1 MDGTFAA
8 LIFMAA
14 GAGMSVLREVP
25 RRAST
30 LFADL
35 FSISIAVDE
44 NDPVH
49 WFATWLGKQ
58 PYGARCRRLKL
69 WVKWRNLGDFG
80 QESTVSMVELEPGLG
95 PHVFRY
101 RGRWFLLT
109 REEHQGRE
117 HSAGRTRLHLRTL
130 GRTRQPLEALV
141 QEVVEHGI
149 RAMREQDLVR
159 VNDDS
164 GSWRMLEAGE
174 SRRLESVVLPGD
186 ERTRVLADMERF
198 IARREWYASRGIPY
212 RRGYLFFGPPGSG
225 KTSLARSLAHE
236 LGLTVFVLDLS
247 SARITDQQLFALL
260 AQVPPRSMILVE
272 DVDRTRPMATQGATA
287 KADRHADGGG
297 ATISGLL
304 NAVDGPTSGEGRVLV
319 FTTNNPDTLDAA
331 LLRPGR
337 VDYRLE
343 FRAADRGQAR
353 EIFLRFFP
361 EDMTAAEAFAASL
374 DDRTL
379 TMADLQGI
387 LLAAQT
393 GHDAVAGLAA
403 HGSLPAPTEA
413 QSSSGGRG
421 GGPSRADGT
430 A

>member
-1 MDGTFAA
+1 MDGTLTA

-14 GAGMSVLREVP
+14 GAGVSMLREVP

-109 REEHQGRE
+109 REEHQQRE
-117 HSAGRTRLHLRTL
+117 HFAGRTRLHLRTL
-130 GRTRQPLEALV
+130 GRARQPLEALV
-141 QEVVEHGI
+141 KEVVEHGI

-159 VNDDS
+159 VNDDG

-186 ERTRVLADMERF
+186 ERARVLADMERF

-236 LGLTVFVLDLS
+236 LGLTLFVLDLS

-272 DVDRTRPMATQGATA
+272 DVDRTRPMAARAATA
-287 KADRHADGGG
+287 KADKPADGG

-319 FTTNNPDTLDAA
+319 FTTNNPGTLDAA

-361 EDMTAAEAFAASL
+361 GETAVADAFAAAL
-374 DDRTL
+374 DSRAL

-387 LLAAQT
+387 LLAAETSQ
-393 GHDAVAGLAA
+393 DAVARLAA
-403 HGSLPAPTEA
+403 H
-413 QSSSGGRG
+413 SSRSGK
-421 GGPSRADGT
+421 
-430 A
+430 

>member
-1 MDGTFAA
+1 MDGTLTA
-8 LIFMAA
+8 LVFMAA
-14 GAGMSVLREVP
+14 GAAMSVLREAP
-25 RRAST
+25 RRVSS
-30 LFADL
+30 LLADL
-35 FSISIAVDE
+35 FSVSIAVDE
-44 NDPVH
+44 HDPVH

-58 PYGARCRRLKL
+58 PYGGRCRRLKL

-95 PHVFRY
+95 PHLFRY
-101 RGRWFLLT
+101 RGRWFLLN
-109 REEHQGRE
+109 REEHQQRE
-117 HSAGRTRLHLRTL
+117 HHLAGRTRLHLRTL

-141 QEVVEHGI
+141 KEVVEHGI

-159 VNDDS
+159 VNDDG

-186 ERTRVLADMERF
+186 ERGRVLVDMQRF

-236 LGLTVFVLDLS
+236 LGLTLFVLDLS

-272 DVDRTRPMATQGATA
+272 DVDRTRPVATQAATA
-287 KADRHADGGG
+287 KADKTTDGGG

-319 FTTNNPDTLDAA
+319 FTTNNPDTLDPA

-361 EDMTAAEAFAASL
+361 GEPTAADEFATAL
-374 DDRTL
+374 AGRIL
-379 TMADLQGI
+379 TMADLQGV
-387 LLAAQT
+387 LLAAES
-393 GHDAVAGLAA
+393 GPDAVARIAA
-403 HGSLPAPTEA
+403 HGSLPAPNEA
-413 QSSSGGRG
+413 AAPATSC
-421 GGPSRADGT
+421 A
-430 A
+430 

>member
-1 MDGTFAA
+1 MDGTMAA
-8 LIFMAA
+8 LVFMAA
-14 GAGMSVLREVP
+14 GAAMSVLREVP
-25 RRAST
+25 RRASS
-30 LFADL
+30 LIADL

-44 NDPVH
+44 HDPVH

-58 PYGARCRRLKL
+58 PYGGRCRRLKL

-95 PHVFRY
+95 PHLFRY

-109 REEHQGRE
+109 REEHQQRE
-117 HSAGRTRLHLRTL
+117 HSADRTRLHLRTL

-141 QEVVEHGI
+141 KEVVEHGI

-159 VNDDS
+159 VNDDL

-174 SRRLESVVLPGD
+174 ARRLETVVLPGD
-186 ERTRVLADMERF
+186 ERARVLADMQRF
-198 IARREWYASRGIPY
+198 IARRDWYASRGIPY

-236 LGLTVFVLDLS
+236 LGLTLFVLDLS
-247 SARITDQQLFALL
+247 SSRTTDQQLFALL
-260 AQVPPRSMILVE
+260 AQVPPRSMVLVE
-272 DVDRTRPMATQGATA
+272 DVDRTRPMATQAARA
-287 KADRHADGGG
+287 KADKQTDGGG

-319 FTTNNPDTLDAA
+319 FTTNNPSSLDPA

-361 EDMTAAEAFAASL
+361 EETAAAEAFAAAL
-374 DDRTL
+374 DARAY
-379 TMADLQGI
+379 TMAELQGI
-387 LLAAQT
+387 LLAAET
-393 GHDAVAGLAA
+393 VRDAVAGISAL
-403 HGSLPAPTEA
+403 GRRPAPKEA
-413 QSSSGGRG
+413 VE
-421 GGPSRADGT
+421 PAISRPRA
-430 A
+430 

>member
-1 MDGTFAA
+1 
-8 LIFMAA
+8 MAA

-25 RRAST
+25 RRAAS
-30 LFADL
+30 LLADL

-49 WFATWLGKQ
+49 WFATWLAKQ
-58 PYGARCRRLKL
+58 PYGGRCRRLKL
-69 WVKWRNLGDFG
+69 WVKWRHFGDFG

-95 PHVFRY
+95 PHLFRY

-109 REEHQGRE
+109 REEHQPRE
-117 HSAGRTRLHLRTL
+117 HYADRTRLHLRTL
-130 GRTRQPLEALV
+130 GRSRQPLQTLV

-149 RAMREQDLVR
+149 RAMREQDQVR
-159 VNDDS
+159 VNDDG

-174 SRRLESVVLPGD
+174 SRRLESVVLPRD
-186 ERTRVLADMERF
+186 ERARVLADMQRF
-198 IARREWYASRGIPY
+198 MARREWYASRGIPY

-236 LGLTVFVLDLS
+236 LGLTLFVLDLS
-247 SARITDQQLFALL
+247 SARTTDQQLFALL
-260 AQVPPRSMILVE
+260 AQVPPRSMVLVE
-272 DVDRTRPMATQGATA
+272 DVDRTRPMATQAVAA
-287 KADRHADGGG
+287 KAEKPTDGGG

-319 FTTNNPDTLDAA
+319 FTTNNPDTLDPA
-331 LLRPGR
+331 LVRPGR

-343 FRAADRGQAR
+343 FRAADHSQAR

-361 EDMTAAEAFAASL
+361 GETDAAETFAAAL
-374 DDRTL
+374 EGHAP

-387 LLAAQT
+387 LLAAET
-393 GHDAVAGLAA
+393 GHDAVARFAA
-403 HGSLPAPTEA
+403 HVQGSLPV
-413 QSSSGGRG
+413 
-421 GGPSRADGT
+421 
-430 A
+430 

>member
-1 MDGTFAA
+1 
-8 LIFMAA
+8 
-14 GAGMSVLREVP
+14 
-25 RRAST
+25 
-30 LFADL
+30 
-35 FSISIAVDE
+35 
-44 NDPVH
+44 
-49 WFATWLGKQ
+49 
-58 PYGARCRRLKL
+58 
-69 WVKWRNLGDFG
+69 
-80 QESTVSMVELEPGLG
+80 
-95 PHVFRY
+95 
-101 RGRWFLLT
+101 
-109 REEHQGRE
+109 
-117 HSAGRTRLHLRTL
+117 
-130 GRTRQPLEALV
+130 V

-159 VNDDS
+159 VNDDG
-164 GSWRMLEAGE
+164 GSWRMLEASE

-186 ERTRVLADMERF
+186 ERARVLADMERF
-198 IARREWYASRGIPY
+198 ISRREWYASRGIPY

-236 LGLTVFVLDLS
+236 LGLTLFVLDLS
-247 SARITDQQLFALL
+247 STRITDQQLFALL

-272 DVDRTRPMATQGATA
+272 DVDRTRPMAKEGATP

-319 FTTNNPDTLDAA
+319 FTTNNAGTLDAA

-361 EDMTAAEAFAASL
+361 EDTTAADAFAAAL
-374 DDRTL
+374 DDRAL

-393 GHDAVAGLAA
+393 GHDAVAALAA
-403 HGSLPAPTEA
+403 AHRSLPAPNPGRRST
-413 QSSSGGRG
+413 RG
-421 GGPSRADGT
+421 GTRPRQLR
-430 A
+430 

>member
-1 MDGTFAA
+1 
-8 LIFMAA
+8 
-14 GAGMSVLREVP
+14 
-25 RRAST
+25 
-30 LFADL
+30 
-35 FSISIAVDE
+35 
-44 NDPVH
+44 
-49 WFATWLGKQ
+49 
-58 PYGARCRRLKL
+58 
-69 WVKWRNLGDFG
+69 
-80 QESTVSMVELEPGLG
+80 
-95 PHVFRY
+95 
-101 RGRWFLLT
+101 
-109 REEHQGRE
+109 
-117 HSAGRTRLHLRTL
+117 
-130 GRTRQPLEALV
+130 
-141 QEVVEHGI
+141 
-149 RAMREQDLVR
+149 
-159 VNDDS
+159 
-164 GSWRMLEAGE
+164 
-174 SRRLESVVLPGD
+174 VVLPGD
-186 ERTRVLADMERF
+186 ERARVLADMERF

-236 LGLTVFVLDLS
+236 LGLTLFVLDLS

-343 FRAADRGQAR
+343 FRAADRGQAH

-361 EDMTAAEAFAASL
+361 EDMTAAEAFAATL
-374 DDRTL
+374 DDRAL

-403 HGSLPAPTEA
+403 HGSLPAPEPA
-413 QSSSGGRG
+413 RRSARG
-421 GGPSRADGT
+421 GARPIPHYLWRS
-430 A
+430 

>member
-1 MDGTFAA
+1 
-8 LIFMAA
+8 
-14 GAGMSVLREVP
+14 VLREAP
-25 RRAST
+25 RRASS
-30 LFADL
+30 LLADL

-44 NDPVH
+44 HDPVH
-49 WFATWLGKQ
+49 WFATWLGRQ
-58 PYGARCRRLKL
+58 PYGGRCRRLKL

-95 PHVFRY
+95 PHLFRH

-109 REEHQGRE
+109 REEHQQRE
-117 HSAGRTRLHLRTL
+117 YSASRTRLHLRTL

-141 QEVVEHGI
+141 KEVVEHGI

-159 VNDDS
+159 VNDDG

-174 SRRLESVVLPGD
+174 ARRLESVVLPGD
-186 ERTRVLADMERF
+186 ERAQVLADMERF

-236 LGLTVFVLDLS
+236 LGLTLFVLDLS
-247 SARITDQQLFALL
+247 STRTTDQQLFALL
-260 AQVPPRSMILVE
+260 AQVPPRSMVLVE
-272 DVDRTRPMATQGATA
+272 DVDRTRPMATQAAKA
-287 KADRHADGGG
+287 KADKQTDGGG

-319 FTTNNPDTLDAA
+319 FTTNNQSRLDPA

-361 EDMTAAEAFAASL
+361 GEMTEAEAFAAAL
-374 DDRTL
+374 EGRAF

-387 LLAAQT
+387 LLAAES
-393 GHDAVAGLAA
+393 GPDAVARLSA
-403 HGSLPAPTEA
+403 HGPQVACRSLLKPRAGSGSAALLPPGTA
-413 QSSSGGRG
+413 KNRGGRE
-421 GGPSRADGT
+421 
-430 A
+430 

>member
-1 MDGTFAA
+1 MNGTLAA
-8 LIFMAA
+8 LLFMAA
-14 GAGMSVLREVP
+14 GAGMSMLREVP
-25 RRAST
+25 RRAAS
-30 LFADL
+30 LLADL

-49 WFATWLGKQ
+49 WFATWLAKQ
-58 PYGARCRRLKL
+58 PYGGRCRRLKL
-69 WVKWRNLGDFG
+69 WVKWRNFGDFG

-95 PHVFRY
+95 PHLFRY

-109 REEHQGRE
+109 REEHQQRE
-117 HSAGRTRLHLRTL
+117 HYADRTRLHLRTL
-130 GRTRQPLEALV
+130 GRTRQPLQALV

-159 VNDDS
+159 VNDDG

-174 SRRLESVVLPGD
+174 SRRLESVVLPRD
-186 ERTRVLADMERF
+186 ERARVLADMQRF
-198 IARREWYASRGIPY
+198 MARREWYASRGIPY

-236 LGLTVFVLDLS
+236 LGLTLFVLDLS
-247 SARITDQQLFALL
+247 SARTTDQQLFALL
-260 AQVPPRSMILVE
+260 AQVPPRSMVLVE
-272 DVDRTRPMATQGATA
+272 DVDRTRPMATQAAA
-287 KADRHADGGG
+287 KAEKPADGSG

-319 FTTNNPDTLDAA
+319 FTTNNPDTLDPA
-331 LLRPGR
+331 LVRPGR

-343 FRAADRGQAR
+343 FRAADRRQAR

-361 EDMTAAEAFAASL
+361 GEMAAAEAFAAAL
-374 DDRTL
+374 DGHAL

-387 LLAAQT
+387 LLAAET
-393 GHDAVAGLAA
+393 GDDAVAGISAQAPSPFARLGRA
-403 HGSLPAPTEA
+403 PA
-413 QSSSGGRG
+413 SGE
-421 GGPSRADGT
+421 
-430 A
+430 

>member
-1 MDGTFAA
+1 M
-8 LIFMAA
+8 L
-14 GAGMSVLREVP
+14 
-25 RRAST
+25 
-30 LFADL
+30 ADL

-58 PYGARCRRLKL
+58 PYGGRCRRLKL
-69 WVKWRNLGDFG
+69 WVKWRSLGDFG

-95 PHVFRY
+95 PHLFRH

-109 REEHQGRE
+109 REEHQQRE
-117 HSAGRTRLHLRTL
+117 HFAGRTRLHLRTL

-141 QEVVEHGI
+141 KEVVEHGI

-174 SRRLESVVLPGD
+174 ARRLDSVVLPGD
-186 ERTRVLADMERF
+186 ERARVLGDMERF
-198 IARREWYASRGIPY
+198 IARREWYANRGIPY

-236 LGLTVFVLDLS
+236 LGLTLFVLDLS
-247 SARITDQQLFALL
+247 SARTTDQQLFALL
-260 AQVPPRSMILVE
+260 AQVPPRSMVLVE
-272 DVDRTRPMATQGATA
+272 DVDRTRPIAAQAAAA
-287 KADRHADGGG
+287 KADQHADGGG

-319 FTTNNPDTLDAA
+319 FTTNNPSRLDPA

-361 EDMTAAEAFAASL
+361 DETTAAEAFAAAL
-374 DDRTL
+374 EARAL
-379 TMADLQGI
+379 TVADLQGI
-387 LLAAQT
+387 LLAAET
-393 GHDAVAGLAA
+393 GHDAVAGIST
-403 HGSLPAPTEA
+403 HGSGPAPQEA
-413 QSSSGGRG
+413 ALANSQ
-421 GGPSRADGT
+421 PT

>member
-1 MDGTFAA
+1 
-8 LIFMAA
+8 MAA
-14 GAGMSVLREVP
+14 GAAMSVLREAP
-25 RRAST
+25 RRASS
-30 LFADL
+30 LLADL

-44 NDPVH
+44 HDPVH
-49 WFATWLGKQ
+49 WFASWLGKQ
-58 PYGARCRRLKL
+58 PYGGRCRRLRL
-69 WVKWRNLGDFG
+69 WVKWRNFGDFG

-95 PHVFRY
+95 PHLFRY

-109 REEHQGRE
+109 REEHERE
-117 HSAGRTRLHLRTL
+117 RSASRTSLHLRTL

-141 QEVVEHGI
+141 EEVVEHGI

-159 VNDDS
+159 VNDDG

-186 ERTRVLADMERF
+186 EGARVLADMERF

-212 RRGYLFFGPPGSG
+212 RRGYLFFGLPGSG

-236 LGLTVFVLDLS
+236 LGLTLFVLDLS
-247 SARITDQQLFALL
+247 SARTTDQQLFALL
-260 AQVPPRSMILVE
+260 AQVPPRSMVLVE
-272 DVDRTRPMATQGATA
+272 DVDRTRPVATQAAMA
-287 KADRHADGGG
+287 KADKPTDGGG

-319 FTTNNPDTLDAA
+319 FTTNNPDTLDPA

-361 EDMTAAEAFAASL
+361 GDTTAAEAFAAAAV
-374 DDRTL
+374 DGRAL

-387 LLAAQT
+387 LLGVET
-393 GHDAVAGLAA
+393 GRDAVARI
-403 HGSLPAPTEA
+403 STF
-413 QSSSGGRG
+413 
-421 GGPSRADGT
+421 RA
-430 A
+430 

>member
-8 LIFMAA
+8 LLFMAA

-35 FSISIAVDE
+35 FSVSIAVDE
-44 NDPVH
+44 HAPVH

-58 PYGARCRRLKL
+58 PYGARCRRLSL

-80 QESTVSMVELEPGLG
+80 EESKVSMVELEPGLG
-95 PHVFRY
+95 PHVFRH
-101 RGRWFLLT
+101 RGRWFLMT
-109 REEHQGRE
+109 REEHRQSE

-130 GRTRQPLEALV
+130 GRARRPLEALV
-141 QEVVEHGI
+141 KEVVEHGI

-159 VNDDS
+159 VNDDN

-174 SRRLESVVLPGD
+174 SRRLESVLLPGD
-186 ERTRVLADMERF
+186 ERARVLADMERF

-236 LGLTVFVLDLS
+236 LGLTLFVLDLS

-272 DVDRTRPMATQGATA
+272 DVDRTRPIAAQAA
-287 KADRHADGGG
+287 KAKTDKHADGG

-319 FTTNNPDTLDAA
+319 FTTNNPGTLDAA

-343 FRAADRGQAR
+343 FRPADPGQAR

-361 EDMTAAEAFAASL
+361 EEAAAADAFAAAL
-374 DDRTL
+374 GDRPL

-387 LLAAQT
+387 LLAAEAGQ
-393 GHDAVAGLAA
+393 DAVARLAD
-403 HGSLPAPTEA
+403 HSRRECGVSV
-413 QSSSGGRG
+413 SSC
-421 GGPSRADGT
+421 
-430 A
+430 